1 MFHNIPTRYLESVK
15 RTGGACSAVGLRK
28 KSRRS
33 ERGDVTVSRNVRV
46 STRNTQDVVSESW
59 IAADP
64 VDAHDLL
71 ACAMASSA
79 SAQRRSP
86 VRITR

>member
-1 MFHNIPTRYLESVK
+1 MSLTASRLSALAVLALPLVSARSL
-15 RTGGACSAVGLRK
+15 GAQRG
-28 KSRRS
+28 
-33 ERGDVTVSRNVRV
+33 GDVSVSRNVRV
-46 STRNTQDVVSESW
+46 STRNAQDVVSESW

-64 VDAHDLL
+64 VDAHHLL